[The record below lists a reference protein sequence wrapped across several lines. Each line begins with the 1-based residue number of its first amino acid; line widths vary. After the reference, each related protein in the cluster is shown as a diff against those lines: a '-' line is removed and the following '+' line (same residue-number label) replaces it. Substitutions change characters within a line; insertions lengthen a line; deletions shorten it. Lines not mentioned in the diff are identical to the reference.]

1 MTRHP
6 TWRDAPAPFRTLAY
20 WVTIAQAAGYGVS
33 LAMVPRMPRSPDM
46 LVGAHAHLLGMTALF
61 AISGVLFAFCEKP
74 GGAWKTRIL
83 AAPFIAILAA
93 FTAVWFAKELD
104 HRFVWLLPVTG
115 LVMTV
120 AFYTQTIRILRELRA
135 AARADAAAG
144 LAALR
149 RTDERQL
156 LKKK

>member
-1 MTRHP
+1 MSDP
-6 TWRDAPAPFRTLAY
+6 TPFPSWRTVPPAFRVLAR

-46 LVGAHAHLLGMTALF
+46 LLGAHAHLLGMTALF
-61 AISGVLFAFCEKP
+61 AITGFLFVFCERP

-83 AAPFIAILAA
+83 AAPFLAILVA
-93 FTAVWFAKELD
+93 FTAVWLAKELD

-120 AFYTQTIRILRELRA
+120 AFYAQIIRILRELRE
-135 AARADAAAG
+135 ARRARG
-144 LAALR
+144 G
-149 RTDERQL
+149 E
-156 LKKK
+156 

>member
-1 MTRHP
+1 MTDP
-6 TWRDAPAPFRTLAY
+6 LPISWRSVPPSFRVLAR

-46 LVGAHAHLLGMTALF
+46 LAGAHAHLLGMTALF
-61 AISGVLFAFCEKP
+61 AISGFLFAFCERP
-74 GGAWKTRIL
+74 RGAWKTRLI
-83 AAPFIAILAA
+83 ATPFLAILVA

-120 AFYTQTIRILRELRA
+120 AFYTQTIRILREVKKAGRGDV
-135 AARADAAAG
+135 AR
-144 LAALR
+144 
-149 RTDERQL
+149 
-156 LKKK
+156 